1 MNDDDVPV
9 LFTAWG
15 TPVRVRPVVLANLA
29 GLWVGL
35 SWLASRR
42 HPAWRLGRRLIA
54 GAASALALL
63 SADLGHAVAHIVSAN
78 WAGAPM
84 DYVLVSA
91 GMPRTVYLDD
101 EVSPQAHRRRAMGGP
116 ILNGV
121 GFLVSLVLRTLAP
134 RSSVPREVL
143 DWSCLGHG
151 LLLLGSLAPLPM
163 VDGGSLLKWTLVER
177 GRSPEQADA
186 VVRQAGLGLG
196 AGAAAAG
203 LALAARRRWLPAVS
217 LLAGTAFVVA
227 VSLDRS
233 R

>member
-1 MNDDDVPV
+1 MRNQVPV

-15 TPVRVRPVVLANLA
+15 TPVRVRPVVLIDIATLWAGLCWLA
-29 GLWVGL
+29 GW
-35 SWLASRR
+35 R
-42 HPAWRLGRRLIA
+42 HPSWRLGRRLVA
-54 GAASALALL
+54 SAASALAML
-63 SADLGHAVAHIVSAN
+63 SADLGHALAHIISAR

-84 DYVLVSA
+84 DHVLVSA
-91 GMPRTVYLDD
+91 GMPRTVYLDAQ
-101 EVSPQAHRRRAMGGP
+101 VSPQAHRRRALGGP

-121 GFLVSLVLRTLAP
+121 GFLVSLALRPLAP
-134 RSSVPREVL
+134 RSSVPRDVL

-177 GRSPEQADA
+177 GQSAEQAEA

-203 LALAARRRWLPAVS
+203 LALAARHRWLPAVG
-217 LLAGTAFVVA
+217 LLGAGALAVVA
-227 VSLDRS
+227 SLNRV